1 VQCAYAAVRGPGV
14 IMHVLCFLAALIST
28 ATGLAAVGILWA
40 IPTYNSA
47 GGCNIRLAAV
57 PAL

>member
-1 VQCAYAAVRGPGV
+1 
-14 IMHVLCFLAALIST
+14 MHVLCFLAALIST